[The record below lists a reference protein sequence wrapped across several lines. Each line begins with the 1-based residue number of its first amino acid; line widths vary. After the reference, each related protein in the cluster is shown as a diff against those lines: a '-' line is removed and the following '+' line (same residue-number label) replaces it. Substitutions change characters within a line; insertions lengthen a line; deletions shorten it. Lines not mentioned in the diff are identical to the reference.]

1 MLAAVAGDLTLEII
15 EGPGAGKQ
23 LALNGPATV
32 GRAEDSDLV
41 LEDGEASR
49 HHARLT
55 PQPDGSA
62 LIEDLGSANGTFINQ
77 NELIGP
83 SRVDPGDELLMGV
96 TLLQVRGQQDYLARG
111 SGVIQIPPAL
121 ATSERTPTY
130 VNPEVVRSDAVQ
142 AQAADATPAGHPTV
156 DRYLDVRVRRRA
168 QLAPLA
174 FLMLIAIVLIV
185 YFALHG

>member
-1 MLAAVAGDLTLEII
+1 MAGELTLEII

-23 LALNGPATV
+23 VTLDGPTV
-32 GRAEDSDLV
+32 IGRAEDSDLV

-49 HHARLT
+49 HHARIT

-62 LIEDLGSANGTFINQ
+62 LVEDLESANGTFINH

-83 SRVDPGDELLMGV
+83 GRIDPGDELLMGV
-96 TLLQVRGQQDYLARG
+96 TVVQLRGQDDFLSRG

-121 ATSERTPTY
+121 ATAERAPTY

-142 AQAADATPAGHPTV
+142 EQPGATTPAGHPTV
-156 DRYLDVRVRRRA
+156 DKYLDVRVRRRA
-168 QLAPLA
+168 QLAPLS
-174 FLMLIAIVLIV
+174 FLLLIAIVLII

>member
-1 MLAAVAGDLTLEII
+1 MLAAVAGELNLEII

-23 LALNGPATV
+23 LTLNGPAV
-32 GRAEDSDLV
+32 IGRAEDSDLV

-49 HHARLT
+49 HHARIT

-62 LIEDLGSANGTFINQ
+62 LVEDLESANGTFINH

-83 SRVDPGDELLMGV
+83 ARVDAGDELLMGV
-96 TLLQVRGQQDYLARG
+96 TLIQVRNLQDFSRQG

-121 ATSERTPTY
+121 ATAERTPTY
-130 VNPEVVRSDAVQ
+130 VNPEVVRVDAVESQ
-142 AQAADATPAGHPTV
+142 PSVAPAGHPTV
-156 DRYLDVRVRRRA
+156 DKYLDVRVRRRA
-168 QLAPLA
+168 QMAPLA
-174 FLMLIAIVLIV
+174 LLLLLAIVLIV

>member
-1 MLAAVAGDLTLEII
+1 VAGELTLEII

-23 LALNGPATV
+23 VTLSGPAV
-32 GRAEDSDLV
+32 IGRAEDSDLV

-49 HHARLT
+49 HHARIT

-62 LIEDLGSANGTFINQ
+62 LVEDLESANGTFINH

-83 SRVDPGDELLMGV
+83 GRIDPGDELLMGV
-96 TLLQVRGQQDYLARG
+96 TVVQLRGQDDFLSRG

-121 ATSERTPTY
+121 ATAERAPTY
-130 VNPEVVRSDAVQ
+130 VNPEVVRVDAVQ
-142 AQAADATPAGHPTV
+142 EQTAAVGPAGHPTV
-156 DRYLDVRVRRRA
+156 DKYLDVRVRRRA
-168 QLAPLA
+168 QLAPLS
-174 FLMLIAIVLIV
+174 FLLLIAIVLIV

>member
-1 MLAAVAGDLTLEII
+1 VPSQITLEII

-23 LALNGPATV
+23 LTLDGPAV
-32 GRAEDSDLV
+32 IGRAEDSDLV

-49 HHARLT
+49 HHARIT

-62 LIEDLGSANGTFINQ
+62 LVEDLESSNGTFINH

-83 SRVDPGDELLMGV
+83 GRVDPGDELLMGV
-96 TLLQVRGQQDYLARG
+96 TVVQVRGQEDFRARG

-121 ATSERTPTY
+121 ATAERAPTY
-130 VNPEVVRSDAVQ
+130 VNPEVVRVDAVQ
-142 AQAADATPAGHPTV
+142 EQGAAAGPAGHPTV
-156 DRYLDVRVRRRA
+156 DKYLDVRVRRRA
-168 QLAPLA
+168 QLAPLS
-174 FLMLIAIVLIV
+174 FLLLIAIVLVV